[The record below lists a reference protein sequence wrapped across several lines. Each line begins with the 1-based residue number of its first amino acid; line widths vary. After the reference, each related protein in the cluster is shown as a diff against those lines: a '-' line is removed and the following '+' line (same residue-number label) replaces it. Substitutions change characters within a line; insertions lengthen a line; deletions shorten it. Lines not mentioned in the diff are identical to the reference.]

1 MAYATW
7 DQVTATDSSR
17 ILKGQFGLVL
27 FRDYGGASTDLST
40 FSPFDPTSGHL
51 STTLTT
57 TDGWVEAGFIDE
69 NGVQHTPKQTTV
81 DTQGWQSRQIL
92 RTDLT
97 LDVED
102 WMVTLIEQTPLSDAL
117 YFQTPIASIPSP
129 GTEAYQVTKQ
139 TTPVLLP
146 RQALIIGV
154 DNNSGQS
161 EYFAQLYP
169 LVRMV
174 KADKY
179 DWSNKNPI
187 STALNFT
194 SYVDP
199 HSGFPMRRFR
209 EGPAW
214 RASGGTTT
222 APGTPVAAAVAG
234 AEATLTFTPPT
245 SNNGPFTYQVKETTG
260 GTTTDVPAGSVTVTS
275 SSSSSVELT
284 VSGLTASTTYT
295 FQVAATGDNGSQSV
309 FSPASNSI
317 TAIA

>member
-7 DQVTATDSSR
+7 DQISATDASR

-27 FRDYGGASTDLST
+27 FRDYLGAATDCT
-40 FSPFDPTSGHL
+40 TYTPFDPLTGHL
-51 STTLTT
+51 STTLLT
-57 TDGWVEAGFIDE
+57 TDKWVEAGFTDE
-69 NGVQHTPKQTTV
+69 NGVQHTPKQTTN

-97 LDVED
+97 LDTEEF
-102 WMVTLIEQTPLSDAL
+102 MVTLIEQTPLSDAL
-117 YFQTPIASIPSP
+117 YFQTAITGIPNI
-129 GTEAYQVTKQ
+129 GEEAYAVTKQ
-139 TTPVLLP
+139 VVPTLLP

-154 DNNSGQS
+154 DMASGS
-161 EYFAQLYP
+161 AEYFAQLYP

-187 STALNFT
+187 NTALNFS

-214 RASGGTTT
+214 RAAGGPTST
-222 APGTPVAAAVAG
+222 PGTPVAAAVTG
-234 AEATLTFTPPT
+234 LKATLTFTPPASLNT
-245 SNNGPFTYQVKETTG
+245 PFTYQVKQT
-260 GTTTDVPAGSVTVTS
+260 VSSVTTNTPTGNIVVTS
-275 SSSSSVELT
+275 SSPTSVVLT
-284 VSGLTASTTYT
+284 ISGLTLGSAYT
-295 FQVAATGDNGSQSV
+295 FQVAATGDNGTQSA
-309 FSPASNSI
+309 FTTASNSV
-317 TAIA
+317 TAIS